1 MIRKEEIFEAGK
13 FHKTHGVKGELSCS
27 FSFPV
32 DSSKLSFI
40 VSNIEG
46 IYVPFF
52 IEDMREKTS
61 TSLLLKLKNISFIN

>member
-1 MIRKEEIFEAGK
+1 MIRKEEIFEAENFIK
-13 FHKTHGVKGELSCS
+13 HMVLKVNCRVH

-46 IYVPFF
+46 IYVPF
-52 IEDMREKTS
+52 
-61 TSLLLKLKNISFIN
+61 L